1 MAVLR
6 QEDCHQT
13 GEIYMGKILDCIVGL
28 FWTSPEAAT
37 EKQTHEQPNMTD
49 YGNIPSDPESSSAY
63 SSSLDSAGGQYS
75 FSPIPEPVSPF
86 EQPSGRIPK
95 LSELPPQPEISSF
108 PEMKIKLPEFS
119 CPTPQQ
125 KRITSVPKIES
136 ESSDFKDVLPNTDLN
151 IHFPPSAVPVP
162 APAQPASKSPDNSSG
177 ALPNIFAAAP
187 APAQPASKSPDNSS
201 GALPDIFAAA
211 PAPAQPALN
220 VPSSGGSALPDIFSI
235 EPNAYEA
242 SARPASGRLPDVF
255 NIQPSANSESDN
267 SSSASLSRKEPAS
280 ASLPFVFP
288 VSSES
293 EDKRT
298 YDACVS
304 EQGIAMLSVSS
315 AELKGHDPESTVP
328 ETVLPDLG
336 TPFADDNNKTVN
348 PGGMLT
354 AQTSHEASVI
364 SSSEE
369 SSCIEATVEL
379 VTSQDIEDD
388 PAIQFL
394 ADKTSEMDDN
404 IRAIDKAEAVT
415 VQDAKTYESLH
426 QHEKAKVSAENGFAF
441 VAASGM
447 DDMSD
452 SLFGSY
458 DDESPRMSFDSSDD
472 ILGAQASS
480 VSETACEPVKP
491 DALEPEPLEE
501 KDDCS
506 SSTVNDSSKLSD
518 SSLIGGYTIK
528 RASVAPL
535 PEIKLYEE
543 SAPSTECEDS
553 CECADDSPKTD
564 SRNVSVKLPDGI
576 DVERLIEMR
585 LKMNFDFDKTV
596 LPGEEWMSFQDL
608 FKKAGVPRL
617 KSGMSLDDI
626 IRFISME
633 EYGSYSFEEKQNVI
647 LEHLQAKGV
656 SIRALLEDAVRKD
669 KVIDTYEEFLNDRI
683 ERRRMKYNTEIEIL
697 ERKIEARRKA
707 IAEDQ
712 ANIKR
717 WNKSKLD
724 LEVKM
729 RDACAYL
736 GHADKMTVGLVTEGA
751 VGRVQDI

>member
-1 MAVLR
+1 
-6 QEDCHQT
+6 
-13 GEIYMGKILDCIVGL
+13 
-28 FWTSPEAAT
+28 AA
-37 EKQTHEQPNMTD
+37 
-49 YGNIPSDPESSSAY
+49 
-63 SSSLDSAGGQYS
+63 
-75 FSPIPEPVSPF
+75 
-86 EQPSGRIPK
+86 
-95 LSELPPQPEISSF
+95 
-108 PEMKIKLPEFS
+108 
-119 CPTPQQ
+119 
-125 KRITSVPKIES
+125 
-136 ESSDFKDVLPNTDLN
+136 
-151 IHFPPSAVPVP
+151 P

-177 ALPNIFAAAP
+177 SLPDIFAAAP

-211 PAPAQPALN
+211 SAPAQPALN

-255 NIQPSANSESDN
+255 NIQPSANLESDK
-267 SSSASLSRKEPAS
+267 SPSASLSRKEPAS
-280 ASLPFVFP
+280 GSLPLVFP

-293 EDKRT
+293 EDKGT
-298 YDACVS
+298 DDACVS
-304 EQGIAMLSVSS
+304 EQGIAVLSVSA
-315 AELKGHDPESTVP
+315 AELKGHDVEETVQ
-328 ETVLPDLG
+328 ETVLPDLR
-336 TPFADDNNKTVN
+336 TPVADDNNKTVN
-348 PGGMLT
+348 LTGMLT
-354 AQTSHEASVI
+354 AQPANEASVI
-364 SSSEE
+364 ASSEE
-369 SSCIEATVEL
+369 SSCIEAKVEL

-388 PAIQFL
+388 PSIQFL
-394 ADKTSEMDDN
+394 ADKASEMDDDM
-404 IRAIDKAEAVT
+404 RAVDKAEAVT
-415 VQDAKTYESLH
+415 VQDVKTDESLH
-426 QHEKAKVSAENGFAF
+426 QPEEAKVSAENGFAF
-441 VAASGM
+441 VAASEM
-447 DDMSD
+447 DDISD

-458 DDESPRMSFDSSDD
+458 DDESPMVSFDSSDD
-472 ILGAQASS
+472 ILGAKASS
-480 VSETACEPVKP
+480 VSEIACEPAKH
-491 DALEPEPLEE
+491 DAPAPEPLLE

-506 SSTVNDSSKLSD
+506 TASVNDVQDSSKLSG

-535 PEIKLYEE
+535 PEIKLYDEPASSPE
-543 SAPSTECEDS
+543 YEDS
-553 CECADDSPKTD
+553 CDCADDDSPKTE
-564 SRNVSVKLPDGI
+564 SRNISVKLPDGI
-576 DVERLIEMR
+576 DVEKLIEMR

-617 KSGMSLDDI
+617 KSGISLDDI
-626 IRFISME
+626 IKFISME

-647 LEHLQAKGV
+647 LAHLKTKGV

-717 WNKSKLD
+717 WNQSKLD

-751 VGRVQDI
+751 VGRVQDIS